1 MTLSLEPFLSTHQLD
16 HYYTSFLEAGATDHD
31 LSHLVQLNDQELSE
45 FLLAMDMLPFHAIK
59 LKKALREFRASY
71 RSPPQSTT
79 HVDELV
85 PPIDD
90 TENDKRSTIVSHATI
105 YGKKSSRPLTSYE
118 VAINQ
123 ASIQLALADSSLL
136 IHKGKLFDLAKKKLL
151 EEGYQYKR
159 GKSRSKLTTTTAGG
173 DSISTIS
180 SAPWLNDTSS
190 SPPSS
195 PPQSPPPPP
204 PSTMKC
210 IKRKE
215 HAIKQSHQRQLH
227 IEDLEKQLDQVRQSI
242 VNETSTAATT
252 TTMDHP
258 SESLQITKTDLI
270 KKIGKLKAQERKHQ
284 WYKRKTQQQQQYQ
297 QQKQMLPSLETLEPC
312 LENTRPLLLPLPSPP
327 QKSFCFFSSSL
338 PSPPGCY
345 HPMTVSSPPQSEVR
359 AKVLT
364 VRDCCN
370 S

>member
-1 MTLSLEPFLSTHQLD
+1 MTLSLESFLSTHQLD

-71 RSPPQSTT
+71 RSPPQSTA
-79 HVDELV
+79 HVDDSSVLV
-85 PPIDD
+85 PLIDE

-136 IHKGKLFDLAKKKLL
+136 VHKGKLFDLAKKKLL

-159 GKSRSKLTTTTAGG
+159 GKSRSKLTIAGG
-173 DSISTIS
+173 DSISANS
-180 SAPWLNDTSS
+180 PALWPNDTSS
-190 SPPSS
+190 ST
-195 PPQSPPPPP
+195 PPPLLHHH
-204 PSTMKC
+204 K
-210 IKRKE
+210 

-227 IEDLEKQLDQVRQSI
+227 IEHLEKQLDHVRQSI
-242 VNETSTAATT
+242 INETSTAATT
-252 TTMDHP
+252 MDHP
-258 SESLQITKTDLI
+258 PQSSSESLQTIKTDLV

-284 WYKRKTQQQQQYQ
+284 WYKRKTHLQHQQQQQQ
-297 QQKQMLPSLETLEPC
+297 QQCQQQMLPSLEALEPC
-312 LENTRPLLLPLPSPP
+312 VDNSRPLLLPLPSPP
-327 QKSFCFFSSSL
+327 QKSHAFFSSSSSSSSL